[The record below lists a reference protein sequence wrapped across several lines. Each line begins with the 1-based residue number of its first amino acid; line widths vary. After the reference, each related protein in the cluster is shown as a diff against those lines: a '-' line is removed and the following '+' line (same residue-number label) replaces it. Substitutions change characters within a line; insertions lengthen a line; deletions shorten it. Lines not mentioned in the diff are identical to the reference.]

1 MSQNKYLIIGIVV
14 CLAVLS
20 VLSTDFYVPAMPD
33 MVGMLQTTH
42 TLIKQSVT
50 VYMLGLALS
59 PLAFG
64 PLSDRFGRRPIL
76 LACAALGLI
85 GTLLCWSASIVQV
98 LIAGRLLQG
107 IGLGGALSLA
117 RTVGSDLFDKQT
129 FAKVAGVISL
139 CCSVGP
145 AIAPVIGGFLHA
157 QMGWRS
163 IFMMVVIL
171 ISLSTLAI
179 IKKVPETIER
189 KDPHALRIKEMLN
202 NYRELISNKLFMT
215 QTILAGLTIS
225 MLILFGVLS
234 TFILQNVYHLSTM
247 QYSWIM
253 MIVTSASVMSRTANI
268 ILLRTRSPEQCINVG
283 ICFMLLGAGLAVL
296 MSLLQTHF
304 ALSII
309 LPAMLVIF
317 GSGIVPSNTIAIALA
332 PFRHKGGSAGAMY
345 GFITMLC
352 AFAVS
357 FIGSITPSTSLALG
371 LLFLGISLISILM
384 LRMSGQNF
392 GSEQGQVVLE

>member
-1 MSQNKYLIIGIVV
+1 MNQNKYLTIGIVV
-14 CLAVLS
+14 CLAILA

-33 MVGMLQTTH
+33 MVGALQTSH
-42 TLIKQSVT
+42 TLIKLSVT
-50 VYMLGLALS
+50 IYMLGLALS

-76 LACAALGLI
+76 LLCAALGLV
-85 GTLLCWSASIVQV
+85 GTLFCWAAPVVQV
-98 LIAGRLLQG
+98 LIGGRLLQG
-107 IGLGGALSLA
+107 IGLGGALSLG

-171 ISLSTLAI
+171 ISMSTFAI
-179 IKKVPETIER
+179 IRKVPETIEK
-189 KDPHALRIKEMLN
+189 KDTEALQINKMLN
-202 NYRELISNKLFMT
+202 NYGELISNKLFMT

-234 TFILQNVYHLSTM
+234 TFILQNVYHLSVM
-247 QYSWIM
+247 QYSWVM
-253 MIVTSASVMSRTANI
+253 MVVTSASVLSRTANI
-268 ILLRTRSPEQCINVG
+268 ILLRTKSPEQCINVG
-283 ICFMLLGAGLAVL
+283 IYFMLFGAGLAVI
-296 MSLLQTHF
+296 MSLLQMHF

-309 LPAMLVIF
+309 MPAMLVIF
-317 GSGIVPSNTIAIALA
+317 GAGIIPSNTIAIAMA

-352 AFAVS
+352 VFAVS
-357 FIGSITPSTSLALG
+357 FIGSITPSTNLALG
-371 LLFLGISLISILM
+371 LIFLGISLVSMLMVKISDQYSPENI
-384 LRMSGQNF
+384 
-392 GSEQGQVVLE
+392 QVAVE